1 MSLEY
6 TEHPILKPPSDEDQ
20 LILLDSDPEA
30 YLQSIQV
37 HNDRIEASIVDPV
50 YHSFVLPQQER
61 VKELLAQPI
70 IDELWV
76 LGGNRSGKSRSAAW
90 LVMRALIENP
100 NTEIICWS
108 QNESASIERQ
118 QPYLW
123 EMMPQEFKKKQK
135 DDITSRISFEGDLE
149 SLSEVD
155 YVIEAAVENTAVKMD
170 VFASLDKIC
179 QPHVIL
185 TTNTSSVRLGRL
197 AQATGRPDKVLGM
210 HFMYPAER
218 MKLLEII
225 KTPATSD
232 ESYQTVKD
240 LAIKM
245 GKTPITVTDSPCFVT
260 SRLIQ
265 TLINEAIFC
274 LYQGVSTK
282 DEIDTAM
289 RLGMN
294 HPMGPLELADFIGLD
309 VVLAMQQ
316 ALFNGFQDPK
326 YRPCPLL
333 MSLVEVGHLGRKTG
347 KGFYEYTKDGKKKES

>member
-1 MSLEY
+1 M
-6 TEHPILKPPSDEDQ
+6 TQKKTG
-20 LILLDSDPEA
+20 
-30 YLQSIQV
+30 
-37 HNDRIEASIVDPV
+37 
-50 YHSFVLPQQER
+50 LPTI
-61 VKELLAQPI
+61 KTI
-70 IDELWV
+70 GV
-76 LGGNRSGKSRSAAW
+76 LGAGQMGKGIAQVVAQTGYNAIVVEPYGEVIRKAKG
-90 LVMRALIENP
+90 ALKRNLDG
-100 NTEIICWS
+100 
-108 QNESASIERQ
+108 AVERGKI
-118 QPYLW
+118 
-123 EMMPQEFKKKQK
+123 KKKEK
-135 DDITSRISFEGDLE
+135 EDITSRISFEGDLE

-155 YVIEAAVENTAVKMD
+155 YVIEAAVENSAVKMD

-282 DEIDTAM
+282 EEIDTAM

-316 ALFNGFQDPK
+316 SLFNGFQDPK

-347 KGFYEYTKDGKKKES
+347 KGFYEYTKSGKRVIDNPV